1 MWPCLFGILFNSF
14 PSFSPFF
21 FAAQLQFF
29 LSICLRSLPKPSFA
43 LSPIEFE
50 SFMRALTSTPV
61 SADFKQSDLRP
72 GEPIL
77 AITGLT
83 TRVFRSPLLL
93 TTPPRAFPRPLLWRT
108 LRVLEYSDDSVFLF
122 HPPHL
127 VYHLPA
133 PLPDNSII
141 IGTVVNICILLFM

>member
-1 MWPCLFGILFNSF
+1 
-14 PSFSPFF
+14 
-21 FAAQLQFF
+21 
-29 LSICLRSLPKPSFA
+29 
-43 LSPIEFE
+43 
-50 SFMRALTSTPV
+50 MRALTSTPV
-61 SADFKQSDLRP
+61 SADLRQSDLRH
-72 GEPIL
+72 GQPIL

-93 TTPPRAFPRPLLWRT
+93 TTPPRAFPRSLLWTT
-108 LRVLEYSDDSVFLF
+108 LRVLEYSDDSVFLS
-122 HPPHL
+122 HRPHL